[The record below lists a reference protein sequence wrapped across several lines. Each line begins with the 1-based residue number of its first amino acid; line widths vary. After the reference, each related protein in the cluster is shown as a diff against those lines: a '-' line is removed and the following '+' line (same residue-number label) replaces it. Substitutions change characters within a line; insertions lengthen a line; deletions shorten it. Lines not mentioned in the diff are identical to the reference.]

1 MIYWEVKMELQEIHE
16 KELEEL
22 IKEITSEI
30 NDKKF
35 EILCLEEAKKSLKK
49 LVIDY
54 KNGLVKV
61 SLDIDF
67 FKDNTLKDCI
77 LSGIREY
84 IANYTGKDMFINYD

>member
-1 MIYWEVKMELQEIHE
+1 MELQEVHK

-35 EILCLEEAKKSLKK
+35 EILCLEEVKKSLKK

-54 KNGLVKV
+54 ENGLVKV

-67 FKDNTLKDCI
+67 LKDNTLKDYI